1 MTVKE
6 FVLAVNI
13 LVGIIYIVS
22 LVTAYKHGFVYE
34 MLNLLLSVA
43 SVAIGWFA
51 SPVLADQLTLIQPE
65 SFEDVLL
72 RSLTPFLN
80 IGLWFLIIVLVFR
93 LVLTFIVPL
102 FKGVSKV
109 PVIGTLNRLMGLFA
123 GALNAT
129 IWVILLAMFL
139 ALPVIPHG
147 REIRSQSVLQPIA
160 SFSNQLLSEV
170 SSRITVEEIGDEV
183 QDLRETFKQWLE
195 QQEFL
200 ND

>member
-102 FKGVSKV
+102 FKGVSTV

>member
-1 MTVKE
+1 MTVSQ
-6 FVLAVNI
+6 FVIAVNI

-34 MLNLLLSVA
+34 ALNLLLSVA
-43 SVAIGWFA
+43 SLAVGWFA
-51 SPVLADQLTLIQPE
+51 APILAEQLTLIKAE

-80 IGLWFLIIVLVFR
+80 IGLWFLIIVLIFR
-93 LVLTFIVPL
+93 LILTFIVPL
-102 FKGVSKV
+102 FKGISKV
-109 PVIGTLNRLMGLFA
+109 PVIGTLNRIFGILA

-139 ALPVIPHG
+139 ALPIIPHG
-147 REIRSQSVLQPIA
+147 KEIRSQSVLAPI
-160 SFSNQLLSEV
+160 SDFSNHLLSEV
-170 SSRITVEEIGDEV
+170 SSQITAEEIGDEV
-183 QDLRETFKQWLE
+183 EELRQTFRQWLE

-200 ND
+200 NE